1 MAGRRATLTTTAA
14 AAAVLSAAWSGAA
27 PATGSPT
34 SHTGYAVRTATSP
47 TVTGAGASAVA
58 AVAAEAP
65 PAIRLTTLTTGL
77 SLPWDVAALPDGSVL
92 FTERGGRT
100 ALRRAT
106 GSVQV
111 VATTQTDLFV
121 GSESGLMGLVL
132 DPGFAGNRTYYT
144 CQAYRG
150 GGSSPIDIRVLRWT
164 LATDG
169 KSAVRSGAPVLTG
182 IPITTGQHGGC
193 RLRFGAD
200 GVLAVG
206 TGDAITGPVP
216 QSLSSLGGKTLRV
229 RTDGTPPG
237 DNPFLA
243 SGGNARFVWTSGHRN
258 VQGLALRPG
267 TTQLWSAEH
276 GPDVD
281 DEVNQLVRGGN
292 YGWDPQDG
300 AGRYDQSVPMTDTVA
315 FPSAV
320 RAAWSSGR
328 PTVATSGATFLAG
341 PSWGRWEGAL
351 AVAELKN
358 TGVRVLSMT
367 PDGRVTRDEQMAPLD
382 GTIGRIRTVQSAG
395 SSVYLTTSNGGGGD
409 RLARVSPTP
418 AALPAWS
425 PGRDVSPSGVSAIAL
440 GSRVVVFVRGSD
452 GRIWWSSQTA
462 AGGAFSGFHAV
473 AGAVSSAPSTV
484 STNGTSIDLFARN
497 AKGQLVHSRS
507 SGPGYTAWSVVGGS
521 LTSAP
526 SAVSLASGRIDVL
539 ARTTGDVLSRA
550 RFDGTRWVPWKSLGG
565 TLSGAPAASADR
577 AAGTIRVVVRG
588 STGVL
593 YDTVLTATGTSRG
606 YRSLGRASWS
616 APGITQGAGPLLVSR
631 NDTTPAVVRGAFA
644 TAVGGALSGAPAAV
658 SRSGSSWVLLGRG
671 TDGALWTYDGRPGHY
686 TWTRVPGT
694 TLT

>member
-1 MAGRRATLTTTAA
+1 MAGRRATLTSAAA
-14 AAAVLSAAWSGAA
+14 AAAVLTAAWSGAA
-27 PATGSPT
+27 PAL
-34 SHTGYAVRTATSP
+34 
-47 TVTGAGASAVA
+47 
-58 AVAAEAP
+58 AAEVTP
-65 PAIRLTTLTTGL
+65 SVRLTTLTSGL
-77 SLPWDVAALPDGSVL
+77 DLPWDLAVLPDGSVL

-100 ALRRAT
+100 ALRRPN
-106 GSVQV
+106 GSLQV
-111 VATTQTDLFV
+111 VATTQSDLFV

-150 GGSSPIDIRVLRWT
+150 GGPSPIDIRVLRWQLST
-164 LATDG
+164 DAT
-169 KSAVRSGAPVLTG
+169 SAARSGAPVLTG

-200 GVLAVG
+200 GVLNVG

-229 RTDGTPPG
+229 RTDGTPPA
-237 DNPFLA
+237 DNPFIGT
-243 SGGNARFVWTSGHRN
+243 GGNARFVWTYGHRN

-281 DEVNQLVRGGN
+281 DEVNYLVRGGN

-300 AGRYDQSVPMTDTVA
+300 AGRYDQSVPMTDTAA

-320 RAAWSSGR
+320 RARWSSGR
-328 PTVATSGATFLAG
+328 PTVATSGATFLVG

-351 AVAELKN
+351 AVAELKD

-367 PDGRVTRDEQMAPLD
+367 PDGRVTADEQMGPLD

-395 SSVYLTTSNGGGGD
+395 STVYLTTSNGGGAD
-409 RLARVSPTP
+409 RIGRVAP
-418 AALPAWS
+418 APPALPAWS
-425 PGRDVSPSGVSAIAL
+425 PGLDVSPSGVSAVVL

-452 GRIWWSSQTA
+452 GRIWWSSQAA

-473 AGAVSSAPSTV
+473 AGAVASAPSAV

-497 AKGQLVHSRS
+497 ARGQLVHSRS

-526 SAVSLASGRIDVL
+526 SAVSLAPGHLDVL
-539 ARTTGDVLSRA
+539 ARTKGDVLSRA
-550 RFDGTRWVPWKSLGG
+550 RFDGTRWVPWAALGG
-565 TLSGAPAASADR
+565 TISGAPAASADR
-577 AAGTIRVVVRG
+577 AAATIRVVVRG
-588 STGVL
+588 SSGVL
-593 YDTVLTATGTSRG
+593 YDKLLTATGTARG
-606 YRSLGRASWS
+606 FTSLGRTSWS
-616 APGITQGAGPLLVSR
+616 APGITQGADPLLVSR
-631 NDTTPAVVRGAFA
+631 NGTTPAVVRGAFA
-644 TAVGGALSGAPAAV
+644 TAVGGSLSGAPAAV
-658 SRSGSSWVLLGRG
+658 ARSGSSWVLLGRG

-686 TWTRVPGT
+686 TWSRVAGT
-694 TLT
+694 NLG

>member
-1 MAGRRATLTTTAA
+1 M
-14 AAAVLSAAWSGAA
+14 SAAWSGAA
-27 PATGSPT
+27 PASGVTASGAIATASTYAAHTT
-34 SHTGYAVRTATSP
+34 SAR
-47 TVTGAGASAVA
+47 TVTT
-58 AVAAEAP
+58 AVAAEP
-65 PAIRLTTLTTGL
+65 TPGTRLTTLTTGL
-77 SLPWDVAALPDGSVL
+77 SLPWDLAALPDGSVL

-100 ALRRAT
+100 VLRRPT
-106 GSVQV
+106 GSLQV
-111 VATTQTDLFV
+111 VATTQSDLFV

-132 DPGFAGNRTYYT
+132 DPGFAANRTYYT
-144 CQAYRG
+144 CQAYKG
-150 GGSSPIDIRVLRWT
+150 GGTSPIDIRVLRWT
-164 LATDG
+164 LAANG
-169 KSAVRSGAPVLTG
+169 ASAARSGAPVLTG
-182 IPITTGQHGGC
+182 RPSTTGQHGGC
-193 RLRFGAD
+193 RRRFGAD
-200 GVLAVG
+200 GVLGVG

-216 QSLSSLGGKTLRV
+216 QSLASLGGKTLRV
-229 RTDGTPPG
+229 RTDGTPPA
-237 DNPFLA
+237 DNPFVA
-243 SGGNARFVWTSGHRN
+243 TGGNARFVWTSGHRN

-320 RAAWSSGR
+320 RARWSSGR
-328 PTVATSGATFLAG
+328 PTVATSGATFLVG

-367 PDGRVTRDEQMAPLD
+367 PDGRVTGDEQMGPLD
-382 GTIGRIRTVQSAG
+382 GTIGRIRTVQSVG
-395 SSVYLTTSNGGGGD
+395 SSIYLTTSNGGGGD

-425 PGRDVSPSGVSAIAL
+425 PGRDVSPSGVSAVAL
-440 GSRVVVFVRGSD
+440 GARVVVFVRGSD
-452 GRIWWSSQTA
+452 GRIWWSSQAA
-462 AGGAFSGFHAV
+462 AGGAFSGFHAI
-473 AGAVSSAPSTV
+473 AGAVSSAPSAV

-526 SAVSLASGRIDVL
+526 SAVSLAAGRIDVV

-593 YDTVLTATGTSRG
+593 YDAVLTATGTSRG

-616 APGITQGAGPLLVSR
+616 APGMTQGAGALLVSR

-694 TLT
+694 SLS